1 MRDKKDGTPNNHFV
15 LSKNLTF
22 GVLLTLCVQTASALI
37 WAGAVDA
44 RLRTVEIQLAQR
56 APALERLAVL
66 EGQMSMIRLSLNRI
80 ERQVTANA
88 IEAERQQ

>member
-1 MRDKKDGTPNNHFV
+1 MKASQNNASYSGINFNKTI
-15 LSKNLTF
+15 SF
-22 GVLLTLCVQTASALI
+22 GVLLTLCVQTASGLI

-44 RLRTVEIQLAQR
+44 RLRSVEMQLAQR
-56 APALERLAVL
+56 APAMERLAVL

-88 IEAERQQ
+88 IEAERHQ

>member
-1 MRDKKDGTPNNHFV
+1 MRDMKEDTPNNYFV